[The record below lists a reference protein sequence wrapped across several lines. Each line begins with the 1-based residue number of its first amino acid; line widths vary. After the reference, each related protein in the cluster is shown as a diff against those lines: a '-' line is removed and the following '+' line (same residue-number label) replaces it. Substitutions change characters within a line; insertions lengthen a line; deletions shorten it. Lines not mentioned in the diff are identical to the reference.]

1 MVVRS
6 RDGSVVVARAAEQAG
21 GLVERLQA
29 LGADVVEVPVIA
41 IVDPADGG
49 AALVSAAARLVATDW
64 VVVTSPNGARRL
76 ARALPAGRWPRPG
89 PKLAVVGP
97 GTAEACTELGLTVDL
112 LPRRFVAEGLLDELP
127 PGPGQVL
134 VAQAEA
140 ARPVLVDGL
149 RAKGWNVEAVVAYR
163 TVPAAVEPALVGR
176 AAQADAIVFTS
187 GSTVRG
193 YVAAAGRG
201 CGAVRRRVHRTGDGC
216 GRRRERAHPC
226 CGGQRP
232 LARRSRRRPG
242 RGAGSM
248 RFLMT
253 ARRRHAATSGS
264 IPALS
269 SRGWRRDPAVGHPE
283 HWTRA
288 VDR

>member
-1 MVVRS
+1 MVPGTTARVVDP
-6 RDGSVVVARAAEQAG
+6 DGRPLSGRSVVVARAAEQAG
-21 GLVERLQA
+21 GLVDRLQT
-29 LGADVVEVPVIA
+29 LGAEVVEVPVIA

-49 AALVSAAARLVATDW
+49 AALVSAAARLGTTDW

-76 ARALPAGRWPRPG
+76 ARALPEGRWPRPG

-127 PGPGQVL
+127 SGPGQVL

-140 ARPVLVDGL
+140 ARPVLVEGL

-163 TVPAAVEPALVGR
+163 TVPAAVDQALVGR

-193 YVAAAGRG
+193 YVAAAGP
-201 CGAVRRRVHRTGDGC
+201 GAVPSTVVCIGPVTAAAAVESGLTPAAVASDHSLDGLVAALV
-216 GRRRERAHPC
+216 EV
-226 CGGQRP
+226 
-232 LARRSRRRPG
+232 LAP
-242 RGAGSM
+242 
-248 RFLMT
+248 
-253 ARRRHAATSGS
+253 
-264 IPALS
+264 
-269 SRGWRRDPAVGHPE
+269 
-283 HWTRA
+283 
-288 VDR
+288 